1 MFILTQN
8 NVFHVV
14 EWSIF
19 AILAGTSG
27 FFMREVIQNY
37 FSKATSFKMYDEK
50 MEELPAITF
59 CPLQEG
65 TSFEYGKDFEIKYS
79 FDDIPLMERNNKL
92 HHENFD
98 ETVAVQS
105 LSTYPFE
112 NCFVVSSSKNYTEFM
127 NNGENSGLQIFNL
140 TWLNRNVSPEVKI
153 IASSKSNVYGAA
165 ILSWLEGDVMIINAN
180 ENHYK
185 IGLTLTTKK
194 QVHLKDTTDRNDE
207 TVYECLESAILKLDL
222 SLCPSKCLFFSLPNQ
237 KFSQCKKR
245 PEKEC
250 SKKFIDPL
258 VNKLLT
264 NGTCK
269 KSSMTF
275 DIHGTIDVEKEN
287 KSQLSHE
294 KLFYFTIAAPGL
306 MKVSEE
312 YLIYD
317 FIGVVASIGG
327 TLGLFIG
334 FSFSNVTSYIVKV
347 MKDFKKKDPA
357 NDEELLDK
365 VEKNKEAIRRILFE
379 IE

>member
-1 MFILTQN
+1 
-8 NVFHVV
+8 
-14 EWSIF
+14 
-19 AILAGTSG
+19 
-27 FFMREVIQNY
+27 
-37 FSKATSFKMYDEK
+37 
-50 MEELPAITF
+50 
-59 CPLQEG
+59 
-65 TSFEYGKDFEIKYS
+65 
-79 FDDIPLMERNNKL
+79 
-92 HHENFD
+92 
-98 ETVAVQS
+98 
-105 LSTYPFE
+105 
-112 NCFVVSSSKNYTEFM
+112 M

-180 ENHYK
+180 ENNYK

-269 KSSMTF
+269 KSSTTF
-275 DIHGTIDVEKEN
+275 DISGTIDVEKQN
-287 KSQLSHE
+287 KSYMAYE
-294 KLFYFTIAAPGL
+294 KLIYFTIAAPGL
-306 MKVSEE
+306 MKVYEE

-317 FIGVVASIGG
+317 FIAVVASIGG

-334 FSFSNVTSYIVKV
+334 FSFADVISFLVNLIKGFMIRHPKEAV
-347 MKDFKKKDPA
+347 
-357 NDEELLDK
+357 ELSDK
-365 VEKNKEAIRRILFE
+365 VEKNEEAIRRILFE
-379 IE
+379 IEELQKKKLK